1 MSWVKLDDQWMDHPK
16 IIMAGRDA
24 RDMWLASI
32 TWCSKHLTDGYFP
45 VDLLPS
51 LAVAAGVDV
60 ANCQTFA
67 TRLLEVGLWDA
78 SGTDYTV
85 HDYLDYNPSKEQALA
100 TREARKEAGR
110 AGGVA
115 KASKMPSKPL
125 AKTYQNSTP
134 SPYPSLKEKEEIVEG
149 VNNNADK
156 PAATA
161 APSQPPLSS
170 GQIAFLKAFNAKR
183 YKNNIQRDAVLRA
196 EDKYGQECLNQFIDW
211 AATKGMAMGQAIGAM
226 EKTLPGWGKPKTA
239 PSNGN
244 GNGNGRSTPFERSK
258 SVLTEFMDR
267 ANLEEIDNG
276 NET

>member
-134 SPYPSLKEKEEIVEG
+134 SPYPSLKEKEEIVDG
-149 VNNNADK
+149 VNINADEQAAK
-156 PAATA
+156 AAT
-161 APSQPPLSS
+161 PQTPPLSQ
-170 GQIAFLKAFNAKR
+170 GQSSFLKAFGAARFKYNT
-183 YKNNIQRDAVLRA
+183 QRDLILKI
-196 EDKYGQECLNQFIDW
+196 ETQYGSDRLMEYAKW
-211 AATKGMAMGQAIGAM
+211 ATTKGLGMGQAISSI
-226 EKTLPGWGKPKTA
+226 EKTMPNWGKPKA
-239 PSNGN
+239 KSNGN
-244 GNGNGRSTPFERSK
+244 GSKPLTGIALIDQMDEDEKNGITRDYSRT
-258 SVLTEFMDR
+258 D
-267 ANLEEIDNG
+267 
-276 NET
+276 